1 MNFGFLLYYG
11 TTIVHGP
18 VGRPLTADLLDRM
31 HQFGN
36 LDGGFYAPSLLEDI
50 SESPPEMLKNLEML
64 KFVIS
69 SGGPLNPKAG
79 EVISTKVPILGYMG
93 STEAGLLPTV
103 YPEPEDWM
111 YYHFHPWSG
120 VEFRHV
126 DGDVYECVIT
136 RNENLPGSQ
145 GIFQTFPDIQEYE
158 THDLYSKHPTKP
170 DRWIYRGRSDD
181 VIVLS
186 NGEKFNPVTME
197 QFIGDHPLVRTA
209 LVVGQARFQS
219 SLIIELAN
227 PDITEQHENLV
238 ADMWSAVEKANLG
251 CPQHGKIAKS
261 MIIFTSAAKPLKRS
275 PKGTIL
281 RSASAELYRDEIDAL
296 YIAQA
301 DGALETGPPLSTPED
316 PERMLIFTRQL
327 ISQTFQDKA
336 LEDTQDFFIFG
347 MDSLQVLQIV
357 RRIKSALKE
366 IATSAGVNLAS
377 IGPSLVYLHPTIQ
390 SLALAVNK
398 LFTRSTA
405 NGSGDTI
412 LDKQQRKI
420 QLLIEKYS
428 LNLPRYPNTSED
440 SWNVILTGSTGSLG
454 SYLLSSLLAH
464 PKVAKVYCFN
474 RSAEGEAKQTQGN
487 RERGLSTDF
496 SKVVFLRSQLGEPDF
511 GLGQGAYDELIKT
524 VTHVIH
530 NAWHV
535 DFNMAVES
543 FEKTHI
549 AGIRHLIDFLAA
561 SASYRHA
568 RLLFISS
575 LSTVGKWTSI
585 YPGRV
590 PEESIED
597 IRVVEDYG
605 YAQSKYVAERLLA
618 SARSTSKLPA
628 VTVRVGQVAGPTCE
642 KGAWNRHEWLPAML
656 SSSKYLGLLPD
667 SLGALETIDW
677 IPVDILSRII
687 VDLAESTGSANPDI
701 IPPVYHTV
709 NPFRTTW
716 KELLPTVHA
725 SLGKHLKVIPLDK
738 WIRALE
744 ESAADMN
751 DDPTLTA
758 KIPAVKIMPWVRR
771 LQLPVGSPPPTQLE
785 TERAEAASETM
796 RQLVPVTE
804 EWMETWM
811 HQWTF

>member
-18 VGRPLTADLLDRM
+18 VGRPLSADLLDRM

-50 SESPPEMLKNLEML
+50 SESPDMLKNLEIL

-79 EVISTKVPILGYMG
+79 EVISRKVPILGYIG

-103 YPEPEDWM
+103 YPETEDWM

-120 VEFRHV
+120 LEFRPV
-126 DGDVYECVIT
+126 DGEVYECVIT
-136 RNENLPGSQ
+136 RNENLPGAQ
-145 GIFQTFPDIQEYE
+145 GIFQTFPDIEEYE

-181 VIVLS
+181 VIVFS
-186 NGEKFNPVTME
+186 NGEKFNPINME
-197 QFIGDHPLVRTA
+197 QSIGNHPLVRTA

-227 PDITEQHENLV
+227 PDDGEQHKSVV
-238 ADMWSAVEKANLG
+238 ADIWSTVEKANQE

-275 PKGTIL
+275 PKGTVL
-281 RSASAELYRDEIDAL
+281 RNASAASYRDEIDAL
-296 YIAQA
+296 YYRHAN
-301 DGALETGPPLSTPED
+301 GAFETGLPLSAPED
-316 PERMLIFTRQL
+316 PELMLIFTRQL
-327 ISQTFQDKA
+327 ISQTLQNKS
-336 LEDTQDFFIFG
+336 LEDTQDLFTVG

-357 RRIKSALKE
+357 RQIKSALKE
-366 IATSAGVNLAS
+366 SATSACVDLAPIDTS
-377 IGPSLVYLHPTIQ
+377 IVYLHPTVK
-390 SLALAVNK
+390 SLALALNT
-398 LFTRSTA
+398 LFRRSTA
-405 NGSGDTI
+405 SGPGETI
-412 LDKQQRKI
+412 FEKQQRKI
-420 QLLIEKYS
+420 QSLIERYS
-428 LNLPRYPNTSED
+428 LSLPLPPDPLED
-440 SWNVILTGSTGSLG
+440 SWNIILTGSTGSLG
-454 SYLLSSLLAH
+454 SYLLSNLLAH
-464 PKVAKVYCFN
+464 PKVAKVYCLN
-474 RSAEGEAKQTQGN
+474 RSAEGEAKQIQGN

-496 SKVVFLRSQLGEPDF
+496 SKVLFLRSQFGEPYF
-511 GLGQGAYDELIKT
+511 GLGQGAYDGLVKT
-524 VTHVIH
+524 ATHVIH

-535 DFNMAVES
+535 DFNIAVES

-590 PEESIED
+590 PEESIGD

-618 SARSTSKLPA
+618 TARSTSKLPA
-628 VTVRVGQVAGPTCE
+628 VTVRVGQIAGPTYE
-642 KGAWNRHEWLPAML
+642 KGAWNRHEWLPVML

-667 SLGALETIDW
+667 SLGSLETIDW

-687 VDLAESTGSANPDI
+687 VDLAESTESANTDI

-709 NPFRTTW
+709 NPFLTSW

-725 SLGKHLKVIPLDK
+725 SLGKHIKVIPLDK

-744 ESAADMN
+744 QSAIDVN

-758 KIPAVKIMPWVRR
+758 KNPALKIMSWIRR
-771 LQLPVGSPPPTQLE
+771 LQLPVGSPPPTQLQTKRTE
-785 TERAEAASETM
+785 TASKTM
-796 RQLVPVTE
+796 RELVPITK

-811 HQWTF
+811 RQWAF